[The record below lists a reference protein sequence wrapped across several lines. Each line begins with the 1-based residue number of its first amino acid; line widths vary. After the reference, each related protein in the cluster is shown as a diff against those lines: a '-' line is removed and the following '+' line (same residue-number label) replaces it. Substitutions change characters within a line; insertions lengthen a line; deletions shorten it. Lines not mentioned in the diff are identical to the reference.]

1 MKIIQVARTI
11 KIINIYRIVMNKKIK
26 FFIPFLALVLIFS
39 FLPACNGDSTLKE
52 KANGEIKDITIKTDE
67 DLTEEGYLAEIR
79 SISNSL
85 NVNFNN
91 YYKITNGFYKGYY
104 SLSNHKEITKEFIRE
119 INICYSQYL
128 DLTPVKKFEVAHNM
142 FGDAMKEFNMCGVY
156 LESYI
161 GSNKESEMKNSL
173 NKFFDAA
180 SWGAK
185 FLNEAMEKFTNISK
199 GIITVEDIKAS
210 DEVASINQSI
220 ECNGLRIKVIDYKI
234 LDSYESEEGSHHA
247 GEGIKFLMANIIVE
261 NVSGIKKVTP
271 NYSQFEILY
280 YSTPIKPKS
289 YQASLEGENFYNSEN
304 ILPSKTCE
312 GWIIYEIPI
321 LARIEDFLIVFKE
334 SERDKTYYWSFE
346 IE

>member
-1 MKIIQVARTI
+1 
-11 KIINIYRIVMNKKIK
+11 MNSKIK
-26 FFIPFLALVLIFS
+26 FIIPFLALILIFS
-39 FLPACNGDSTLKE
+39 FALACNGDSILKE
-52 KANGEIKDITIKTDE
+52 KANGDTKDITIKTDE

-79 SISNSL
+79 SISSSL

-91 YYKITNGFYKGYY
+91 YYKITNEFYKGYY
-104 SLSNHKEITKEFIRE
+104 SLSYHKKITKEFVRE

-142 FGDAMKEFNMCGVY
+142 FGDAMKEFNMCEVY

-161 GSNKESEMKNSL
+161 DSNKESEMKRSL
-173 NKFFDAA
+173 NRFFDAA

-185 FLNEAMEKFTNISK
+185 FLNEAMKKFTNISK
-199 GIITVEDIKAS
+199 GIITVEDIIAS
-210 DEVASINQSI
+210 AEVASINQFI
-220 ECNGLRIKVIDYKI
+220 ECNGLRIKVSDHKI
-234 LDSYESEEGSHHA
+234 LDSYKSEEGAHHA
-247 GEGIKFLMANIIVE
+247 GEGRIKFLMINIIVE
-261 NVSGIKKVTP
+261 NISDIEKITP

-280 YSTPIKPKS
+280 YSVSIKSKGC
-289 YQASLEGENFYNSEN
+289 QTSLECDKLYNSEN
-304 ILPSKTCE
+304 ILPSKICE

-321 LARIEDFLIVFKE
+321 LVKIEDFLIVFKE